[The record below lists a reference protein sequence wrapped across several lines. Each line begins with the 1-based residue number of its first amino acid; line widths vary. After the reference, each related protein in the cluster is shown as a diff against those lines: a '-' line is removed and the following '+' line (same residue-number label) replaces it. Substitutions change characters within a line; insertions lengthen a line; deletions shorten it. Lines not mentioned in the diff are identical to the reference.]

1 MENPQHQL
9 VRISKAAS
17 GAGVSTQ
24 SLQYYL
30 MLGLLEPTEYTPSGQ
45 QLFNDEA
52 IKRIKLIKQLNST
65 GYPLREIREIF
76 LQRDG
81 ESSENNNS

>member
-1 MENPQHQL
+1 MENPQYQL

-30 MLGLLEPTEYTPSGQ
+30 MLGLLEPTEYTSSGQ

-76 LQRDG
+76 LQRNG
-81 ESSENNNS
+81 ESSEDNNS

>member
-1 MENPQHQL
+1 MENPQQQL

-24 SLQYYL
+24 TLQYYL
-30 MLGLLEPTEYTPSGQ
+30 MVGLLEPTEYTPSGQ
-45 QLFNDEA
+45 QLFDDEA
-52 IKRIKLIKQLNST
+52 IERIKLIKQLNTT

-76 LQRDG
+76 LKRDG
-81 ESSENNNS
+81 EATQDNDS

>member
-1 MENPQHQL
+1 MENPQYQL

-30 MLGLLEPTEYTPSGQ
+30 MLGLLEPTGYTPSGQ

-81 ESSENNNS
+81 ESSEDNNS